1 MPAKIF
7 SFGLKH
13 MSSKGK
19 LFAYLTVVFNFLLFF
34 SYLGYL
40 ANPLKSSWIPFVALL
55 YPLILFINFFL
66 VLIWI
71 SKRKLFFLP
80 TLILIILGMYHH
92 SRFFQFYASSE
103 KYNHSSILHVMSYNV
118 RLFDLY
124 NWNENEKSKAEI
136 FKLIQVKNPDILC
149 LQEYYF
155 TNDENLPFET
165 RNLILDSLGFKY
177 YYESFSEESKENK
190 FFGIATFSK
199 YPIVNRYNKQFKND
213 NSNQFI
219 YTDIKKDQDTIRVY
233 NAHLGSI
240 RFNHTDYKVIGGKGS
255 PIWPHQK
262 SPKRAIF
269 SKIKIGFEKRT
280 VQVKELIH
288 NIENSP
294 YKTIICA
301 DMNDTPTSY
310 CYNAFDRNFIDAFT
324 VSGKGFGGTYI
335 GNIPGLRID
344 YIWHDKSL
352 GSTNF
357 MVHEQKLSDHKAIST
372 DIVLPN

>member
-13 MSSKGK
+13 MSTKGK
-19 LFAYLTVVFNFLLFF
+19 LFAYLTVLFNFLLFF

-40 ANPLKSSWIPFVALL
+40 ANPLKSSWIPFVALI

-92 SRFFQFYASSE
+92 SRFFQFYSSSE
-103 KYNHSSILHVMSYNV
+103 KDNNSSILNVMSYNV

-124 NWNENEKSKAEI
+124 NWNENEKSKSEI
-136 FKLIQVKNPDILC
+136 FKLIREENPDILC

-165 RNLILDSLGFKY
+165 RDLIVDSLGFSY

-199 YPIVNRYNKQFKND
+199 YPIVNSFNKQFKND
-213 NSNQFI
+213 YSNQFI
-219 YTDIKKDQDTIRVY
+219 YTDIKKDEDTIRVY

-255 PIWPHQK
+255 PIWPHQQ

-269 SKIKIGFEKRT
+269 SKIKKGFEKRT
-280 VQVKELIH
+280 IQVKELIH
-288 NIENSP
+288 NIDNSP
-294 YKTIICA
+294 YKSIICA

-310 CYNAFDRNFIDAFT
+310 CYNAFDRKFIDAFT
-324 VSGKGFGGTYI
+324 VSGIGFGGTYI

-344 YIWHDKSL
+344 YIWHDKKL
-352 GSTNF
+352 GSSNF
-357 MVHEQKLSDHKAIST
+357 VVHDENLSDHKAISAE
-372 DIVLPN
+372 IVLPN

>member
-19 LFAYLTVVFNFLLFF
+19 LFAYLTVIFNFLLFF

-103 KYNHSSILHVMSYNV
+103 KHNHSSVLHLMSYNV

-124 NWNENEKSKAEI
+124 NWNENEKSKSEI
-136 FKLIQVKNPDILC
+136 FKLIEVKNPDILC

-155 TNDENLPFET
+155 TNDENIPFET
-165 RNLILDSLGFKY
+165 RN
-177 YYESFSEESKENK
+177 
-190 FFGIATFSK
+190 
-199 YPIVNRYNKQFKND
+199 
-213 NSNQFI
+213 
-219 YTDIKKDQDTIRVY
+219 
-233 NAHLGSI
+233 
-240 RFNHTDYKVIGGKGS
+240 
-255 PIWPHQK
+255 
-262 SPKRAIF
+262 
-269 SKIKIGFEKRT
+269 
-280 VQVKELIH
+280 
-288 NIENSP
+288 
-294 YKTIICA
+294 
-301 DMNDTPTSY
+301 
-310 CYNAFDRNFIDAFT
+310 
-324 VSGKGFGGTYI
+324 
-335 GNIPGLRID
+335 
-344 YIWHDKSL
+344 
-352 GSTNF
+352 
-357 MVHEQKLSDHKAIST
+357 
-372 DIVLPN
+372 